1 MASSAPLLSLFPL
14 SSVVFGDG
22 EGVLDVVAGSD
33 SLAGSVALLFLL
45 FPQAVIAIIIRT
57 KAAAKTIF
65 FMFFPHFPFHI
76 IKYHEINFIS
86 IISLTEKNITIFL
99 ILTKRPVNA
108 IFIGVFLLIYKDILI
123 GGLS

>member
-1 MASSAPLLSLFPL
+1 
-14 SSVVFGDG
+14 
-22 EGVLDVVAGSD
+22 
-33 SLAGSVALLFLL
+33 
-45 FPQAVIAIIIRT
+45 
-57 KAAAKTIF
+57 
-65 FMFFPHFPFHI
+65 MFFPHFPFHI